1 MELTIKMPTCL
12 APRLI
17 DIKVS
22 VGDCIALGDLLF
34 SYESDGALMFEYSAC
49 SGVVAA
55 IHASATH
62 PIRIGDPILTVHGSP
77 MACGTDAF
85 KT

>member
-1 MELTIKMPTCL
+1 MEITIKMPTCL

-17 DIKVS
+17 DIKVAE
-22 VGDCIALGDLLF
+22 GDSIAPGDLLF

-49 SGVVAA
+49 SGVAVA
-55 IHASATH
+55 IHASVGQ

-77 MACGTDAF
+77 MTNSEEAF